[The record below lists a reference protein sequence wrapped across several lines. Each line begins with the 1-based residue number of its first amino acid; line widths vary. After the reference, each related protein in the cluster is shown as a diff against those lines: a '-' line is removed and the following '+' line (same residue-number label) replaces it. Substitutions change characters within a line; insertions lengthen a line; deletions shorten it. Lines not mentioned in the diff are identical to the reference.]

1 MAVNVFLILTVIIM
15 SVALLAGIAMAII
28 YMQHPDD
35 KNTAWLPKIVT
46 LFGLFLACCNVLILP
61 LDVVNGQTGVSGQG
75 LHVDVVW
82 EVSFYLTAILVLLVI
97 PFAYFYYENET
108 LPGKSTAGCF
118 GMIPFW
124 NSQLCEGIK
133 WAMAFFLSFLLI
145 LFILYFTIPYA
156 QIPVEVRIYS
166 WDGVGLDAD
175 DGDKQLRS
183 ENGFVPNTLYTDLEI
198 TCGTNPI
205 FFALCYKYATSIEI
219 KVNWHVFSMALLAF
233 FGWFLFVIFAGM
245 GLPALP
251 WDWFNEWRF
260 RPKPIDLSKYAEEK
274 RKIGERAIMLKRA
287 GETIK
292 DDELN
297 NLGNKLSRKEK
308 RDFASTMH
316 RFENAV
322 FLLKR
327 DYYHLQMSYKKR
339 GGNPI
344 WYWLKLLLSVIGGS
358 MSLMWLVHICVFLL
372 PNTPAHPFL
381 NQLFI
386 GLSIPD
392 FPLFGVIAFSFYSFW
407 LLLCVIKGNFRFGL
421 RFGCCRVF
429 PMEYQNTL
437 MNSFLANTWLI
448 LLSSVVVVQ
457 FCALSFPVYARNTQI
472 DLLFGTQIQYLKF
485 FKPFFYHNV
494 FVYALLVFMVIG
506 AGWLFI
512 CPKNEANRIEG
523 ELQDI
528 MEGKKNINKRS
539 LALVSKKGKK

>member
-1 MAVNVFLILTVIIM
+1 MAVNVFMILSAIV
-15 SVALLAGIAMAII
+15 VCFCLLGGIAMAIV

-35 KNTAWLPKIVT
+35 KNTAWCPKVVT
-46 LFGLFLACCNVLILP
+46 LLGLFLACSNVLTLP
-61 LDVVNGQTGVSGQG
+61 LDVVNAQTGGG
-75 LHVDVVW
+75 LNMNIVW
-82 EVSFYLTAILVLLVI
+82 NISFYLTALFVLIVI

-108 LPGKSTAGCF
+108 DSSKSTAGCF
-118 GMIPFW
+118 GLIPFW

-133 WAMAFFLSFLLI
+133 WALAFFVSFALI
-145 LFILYFTIPYA
+145 LVILYLIIPYA
-156 QIPVEVRIYS
+156 YIPVVVRIYS
-166 WDGVGLDAD
+166 WDSIGLDPD
-175 DGDKQLRS
+175 DDELLRT
-183 ENGFVPNTLYTDLEI
+183 ENGYIPDNLYTDLEI

-205 FFALCYKYATSIEI
+205 FYAICYKYETSIE
-219 KVNWHVFSMALLAF
+219 VLVSPPVYAMALLAF
-233 FGWFLFVIFAGM
+233 LGWFLFVIFAGM

-274 RKIGERAIMLKRA
+274 RKIGERAQMLRRA

-308 RDFASTMH
+308 RDFAQTMH

-327 DYYHLQMSYKKR
+327 DYYHLQISYKKR
-339 GGNPI
+339 GGNPLA
-344 WYWLKLLLSVIGGS
+344 YWLKLAASAVGAS
-358 MSLMWLVHICVFLL
+358 MSLMWLVHIALFIL
-372 PNTPAHPFL
+372 PTQPVDPFL
-381 NQLFI
+381 NTLFI
-386 GLSIPD
+386 GLSVPG
-392 FPLFGVIAFSFYSFW
+392 FPLFGVLAFSCYSFW

-421 RFGCCRVF
+421 RLACCRVF

-437 MNSFLANTWLI
+437 MNSLLANTWLI

-457 FCALSFPVYARNTQI
+457 FCALAFPVYARNTQI
-472 DLLFGTQIQYLKF
+472 DLLFGTQIRFLQF
-485 FKPFFYHNV
+485 FHYFFANNV
-494 FVYALLVFMVIG
+494 FIWALLCFVIIS
-506 AGWLFI
+506 ACWLFL

-528 MEGKKNINKRS
+528 MKGKKNINKRS
-539 LALVSKKGKK
+539 LQLVSRGAPKK